1 MALTVEQWIEFA
13 QSGNQQKIV
22 LANGQSYQ
30 GWIMEIDQD
39 ALSISTGYSDKAGKD
54 YWLNFNDLTDA
65 ELYFWDTANDA
76 WQVFQA

>member
-1 MALTVEQWIEFA
+1 MSLTVEQWIEFA

-65 ELYFWDTANDA
+65 ELFFWDTTNHT
-76 WQVFQA
+76 WQVFQT